1 MIKSKI
7 LTSLALV
14 TLVSSFAFAGEPA
27 CCAGGSANASKEKCT
42 ATFAKLDLNAEQ
54 RSQMESLAADCEK
67 SGCTKESFAKMEKG
81 AKQILS
87 KEQLAMWKS
96 ACAKAGEKS

>member
-1 MIKSKI
+1 
-7 LTSLALV
+7 
-14 TLVSSFAFAGEPA
+14 
-27 CCAGGSANASKEKCT
+27 
-42 ATFAKLDLNAEQ
+42 
-54 RSQMESLAADCEK
+54 MESLAADCEK

-81 AKQILS
+81 AKQVLS